1 VAAVSERDEPGHG
14 ERTDGGYGV
23 YVHIPFCR
31 TRCDY
36 CAFATW
42 TDRHHLADAYV
53 EVIVAELRQAA
64 AVGMPVATSVFFG
77 GGTPSM
83 LPASDIAAIVAAI
96 PRTPDAEVTVETNP
110 DDLTPELLAGYVDGG
125 VNRVSMGVQSTVPHV
140 LAALGRTHDRAN
152 VERAVVALHAS
163 GLRTFNLDLIY
174 GAVGESFDD
183 WRTTLEDVVA
193 YDPPHVSAYGLTVEP
208 GTPLASDP
216 ARHPDDDEQADKY
229 VLADELLGGMGLA
242 NYEISNW
249 ARPGHECRHNLLYWA
264 QGNYLG
270 VGSAA
275 HSHQDGRRFWRVR
288 TPERYIERVRSG
300 ASTEVGEEVLDGPT
314 RRFEKLELALRTRDG
329 VPAEKLDTEGL
340 DDLVETHGQQ
350 VVLTRRGR
358 LLANEIALRL
368 DDR

>member
-1 VAAVSERDEPGHG
+1 
-14 ERTDGGYGV
+14 
-23 YVHIPFCR
+23 
-31 TRCDY
+31 
-36 CAFATW
+36 
-42 TDRHHLADAYV
+42 LADAYV
-53 EVIVAELRQAA
+53 EVLVTELRRSFADRLL
-64 AVGMPVATSVFFG
+64 PDATSVFFG

-83 LPASDIAAIVAAI
+83 LPASDIASIIAAI
-96 PRTPDAEVTVETNP
+96 PLASGAEVTVETNP
-110 DDLTPELLAGYVDGG
+110 DDITAALLAGYVDGG

-152 VERAVVALHAS
+152 VERAVAALHDAQLAS
-163 GLRTFNLDLIY
+163 FNLDLIY
-174 GAVGESFDD
+174 GAVGESFGD
-183 WRTTLEDVVA
+183 WQHTLTDMVA
-193 YDPPHVSAYGLTVEP
+193 YEPPHVSAYGLTVEP

-229 VLADELLGGMGLA
+229 VLADEMLASIGLA

-249 ARPGHECRHNLLYWA
+249 ARPGHECRHNLLYWN

-300 ASTEVGEEVLDGPT
+300 ASTEAGEEVLDGPT
-314 RRFEKLELALRTRDG
+314 RKFEKLELALRTRDG
-329 VPAEKLDTEGL
+329 VPAESLNTDGL
-340 DDLVETHGQQ
+340 EDLVSSDGER

>member
-1 VAAVSERDEPGHG
+1 
-14 ERTDGGYGV
+14 
-23 YVHIPFCR
+23 
-31 TRCDY
+31 
-36 CAFATW
+36 
-42 TDRHHLADAYV
+42 LADAYV
-53 EVIVAELRQAA
+53 EVLVTELRRSFAPG
-64 AVGMPVATSVFFG
+64 VLPDATSVFFG

-83 LPASDIAAIVAAI
+83 LPASDVAAIVAAI
-96 PRTPDAEVTVETNP
+96 PLASGAEVTVETNP
-110 DDLTPELLAGYVDGG
+110 DDVTPELIAGYVDGG

-140 LAALGRTHDRAN
+140 LTALGRTHDRAN
-152 VERAVVALHAS
+152 VERAVTALRS
-163 GLRTFNLDLIY
+163 SELTTFNLDLIY
-174 GAVGESFDD
+174 GAVGESFND
-183 WRTTLEDVVA
+183 WQRTLADVVA
-193 YDPPHVSAYGLTVEP
+193 YEPPHVSAYGLTVEP

-216 ARHPDDDEQADKY
+216 TRHPDDDEQADKY
-229 VLADELLGGMGLA
+229 VLADEMLAQVGLA

-249 ARPGHECRHNLLYWA
+249 ARPGHECRHNLLYWN

-288 TPERYIERVRSG
+288 TPERYIECVRSG
-300 ASTEVGEEVLDGPT
+300 ASTDVGEEVLDGPT

-329 VPAEKLDTEGL
+329 VPVGALNTDGL
-340 DDLVETHGQQ
+340 DDLVETHDSR

>member
-1 VAAVSERDEPGHG
+1 VLCHAGYIS
-14 ERTDGGYGV
+14 YGV
-23 YVHIPFCR
+23 YIHIPFCR

-42 TDRHHLADAYV
+42 TDRHHLADDYV
-53 EVIVAELRQAA
+53 EVIVDELRRSFA
-64 AVGMPVATSVFFG
+64 GGLLPDATSVFFG

-83 LPASDIAAIVAAI
+83 LPASDIASIISAI
-96 PRTPDAEVTVETNP
+96 PLAVGAEVTVETNP
-110 DDLTPELLAGYVDGG
+110 DDVTPALLAGYVDGG

-140 LAALGRTHDRAN
+140 LSALGRTHDRAN
-152 VERAVVALHAS
+152 VERAVAALHDARLTS
-163 GLRTFNLDLIY
+163 FNLDLIY

-183 WRTTLEDVVA
+183 WQRTLSDMVGFE
-193 YDPPHVSAYGLTVEP
+193 PPHVSAYGLTVEP
-208 GTPLASDP
+208 GTPLAGDP

-229 VLADELLGGMGLA
+229 VLADEMLASIGLA

-249 ARPGHECRHNLLYWA
+249 ARPGHECRHNLLYWN

-300 ASTEVGEEVLDGPT
+300 ASTEAGEEVLDGPT

-329 VPAEKLDTEGL
+329 VPAESLNAEGL
-340 DDLVETHGQQ
+340 DDLVSSDGER